1 MKQTFLKAYKY
12 RIYPNSQQKVQFEKH
27 FGCTRF
33 IFNWALALQTKV
45 HLECYM
51 QGVRDYIKFIKK
63 GYSRPIGCNEEA
75 T

>member
-1 MKQTFLKAYKY
+1 MKQPFLKAYKY
-12 RIYPNSQQKVQFEKH
+12 RIYPNSEQKVQFEKH

-33 IFNWALALQTKV
+33 IFNWALASSNQSPFRNSK
-45 HLECYM
+45 
-51 QGVRDYIKFIKK
+51 IIIKK